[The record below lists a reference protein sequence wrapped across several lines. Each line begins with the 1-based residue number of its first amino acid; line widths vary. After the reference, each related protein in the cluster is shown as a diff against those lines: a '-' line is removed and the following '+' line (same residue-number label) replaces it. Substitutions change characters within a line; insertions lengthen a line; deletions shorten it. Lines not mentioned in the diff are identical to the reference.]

1 MSRRALGATGSRRAV
16 TKLKKK
22 MRRYKYQALVRFA
35 PHDGGTAE
43 ATLRGPTRRMVVRA
57 HHHDTGAS
65 KLFSA
70 LITPGD
76 IESAFQLG
84 DEEAILRLEVLGED
98 VTDYLAA
105 GEQFDLWR
113 GGNVGHG
120 VVCRRLFV

>member
-1 MSRRALGATGSRRAV
+1 V
-16 TKLKKK
+16 TKMKRK

-35 PHDGGTAE
+35 PHDGGSPE
-43 ATLRGPTRRMVVRA
+43 ATLRGPTHRIVVRA
-57 HHHDTGAS
+57 RHHDTGGS

-76 IESAFQLG
+76 IESAFGLA
-84 DEEAILRLEVLGED
+84 DEEAFLRLEVLGED
-98 VTDYLAA
+98 VTDYLAP

-113 GGNVGHG
+113 GGDVGHG

>member
-1 MSRRALGATGSRRAV
+1 MKR
-16 TKLKKK
+16 K

-35 PHDGGTAE
+35 PPHGGSPE
-43 ATLRGPTRRMVVRA
+43 EMLRAPARRMVVQA
-57 HHHDTGAS
+57 HHHDTGGS
-65 KLFSA
+65 KFFSA

-76 IESAFQLG
+76 IESAFSLG

-98 VTDYLAA
+98 VTDYLGP

-113 GGNVGHG
+113 GGNAGHG

>member
-1 MSRRALGATGSRRAV
+1 M
-16 TKLKKK
+16 KKK
-22 MRRYKYQALVRFA
+22 MRLYKYQALVRFA
-35 PHDGGTAE
+35 PHDGDSAE
-43 ATLRGPTRRMVVRA
+43 ATLHGPTCMVVRA
-57 HHHDTGAS
+57 HHHDAGGS

-76 IESAFQLG
+76 IESALQLG

-98 VTDYLAA
+98 VTDYLAP

-120 VVCRRLFV
+120 VVSRRLFV

>member
-1 MSRRALGATGSRRAV
+1 M
-16 TKLKKK
+16 KKK
-22 MRRYKYQALVRFA
+22 MRRYKYQALVTFD
-35 PHDGGTAE
+35 PHDKGRAE
-43 ATLRGPTRRMVVRA
+43 AALHESASRMVVRA
-57 HHHDTGAS
+57 HHHDTGGS

-70 LITPGD
+70 LITAGD
-76 IESAFQLG
+76 AGSAFQLG

-98 VTDYLAA
+98 VTDYLAP

>member
-1 MSRRALGATGSRRAV
+1 MN
-16 TKLKKK
+16 KKV
-22 MRRYKYQALVRFA
+22 MRRYKYQALVRLA
-35 PHDGGTAE
+35 PHGDGSPE
-43 ATLRGPTRRMVVRA
+43 PTLRGPTRRMVVRA
-57 HHHDTGAS
+57 RHHETGGC

-70 LITPGD
+70 LITTGD
-76 IESAFQLG
+76 IDSELGLG

-98 VTDYLAA
+98 VTDYLAP